1 MSRQSNIVC
10 IPSPIQK
17 ATDTTNTNWL
27 SPTSF
32 SEAAPESSATCI
44 NQSECNKSTRDRY
57 SYYNSIAGGGDADAT
72 SAVTRARKKKEGK
85 TDASYNASYQNSQAP
100 QQPEAGNSG
109 NSGNKPP
116 PNSLFELEAFQKS
129 LDYLSEVWEKEKK
142 KADDVSE
149 AKRAFVQGRLAPPQ
163 VAQLLTK
170 PLCILT
176 KPLRIL
182 TKPRR
187 SARLSK
193 AASRPRRCT
202 N

>member
-17 ATDTTNTNWL
+17 ATDTTSNTWL
-27 SPTSF
+27 SPNSF

-44 NQSECNKSTRDRY
+44 NQSECNKSPRDRY
-57 SYYNSIAGGGDADAT
+57 SYYNSIAGGRDSDAT
-72 SAVTRARKKKEGK
+72 SAVTRGRKKKEGK
-85 TDASYNASYQNSQAP
+85 TDASYNASYHTSQAP
-100 QQPEAGNSG
+100 QQEAG

-116 PNSLFELEAFQKS
+116 PRSLFELEAFQKS

-142 KADDVSE
+142 KADDASE
-149 AKRAFVQGRLAPPQ
+149 AKRAFVEGRLAPPQ
-163 VAQLLTK
+163 VAQSLTK
-170 PLCILT
+170 P
-176 KPLRIL
+176 PRIL

-187 SARLSK
+187 SARFSH
-193 AASRPRRCT
+193 T